1 MMNSVR
7 GRVSRQD
14 RGAAAVEMAIICPIL
29 IAVLAGVV
37 DFGMMLYQ
45 QTVVVTAADAG
56 ALYAIVNGYNQ
67 ANIENAVQ
75 NSYDN
80 VSFSAVSASP
90 APSQFCGC
98 ALSSS
103 PWITQ
108 LCTSSCTFPCAQN
121 YRNSCGSG
129 SVAASTYVQVNAQS
143 SYTPIV
149 PWTALPWS
157 YAMGPGAVTL
167 KATSTVELYGP

>member
-1 MMNSVR
+1 MMNSVW
-7 GRVSRQD
+7 GRVGRQD

-29 IAVLAGVV
+29 IAVLAGVI
-37 DFGMMLYQ
+37 DFGLMLYQ

-56 ALYAIVNGYNQ
+56 ALYAIVNGYNE

-80 VSFSAVSASP
+80 VSLSAVSASP

-103 PWITQ
+103 PWITH
-108 LCTSSCTFPCAQN
+108 LCTSSCGPCATT
-121 YRNSCGSG
+121 YPTSCGSG
-129 SVAASTYVQVNAQS
+129 SLPASTYVQVNAQS

-157 YAMGPGAVTL
+157 YAMGPGVTL

>member
-1 MMNSVR
+1 MMNSAW
-7 GRVSRQD
+7 GRVGRQD

-37 DFGMMLYQ
+37 DFGLMLYQ

-90 APSQFCGC
+90 APSEFCGC
-98 ALSSS
+98 ALASS
-103 PWITQ
+103 PWVNQ
-108 LCTSSCTFPCAQN
+108 LSSSSCTLPCATTCPK
-121 YRNSCGSG
+121 SCSG
-129 SVAASTYVQVNAQS
+129 NTLPASTYVTVNAQS
-143 SYTPIV
+143 KYKPII

-157 YAMGPGAVTL
+157 YVMGPGVTL

>member
-1 MMNSVR
+1 MMNSVWR
-7 GRVSRQD
+7 QVSRQD
-14 RGAAAVEMAIICPIL
+14 RGAAAVEMAIICPIF
-29 IAVLAGVV
+29 IAVLAGIV
-37 DFGMMLYQ
+37 DFGLMLYQ

-80 VSFSAVSASP
+80 VSFSAVSANP
-90 APSQFCGC
+90 APSEFCGC
-98 ALSSS
+98 PLSS
-103 PWITQ
+103 PPGINK
-108 LCTSSCTFPCAQN
+108 LCTSCTLPCATT
-121 YRNSCGSG
+121 YPTSCGSG
-129 SVAASTYVQVNAQS
+129 SLPASTYVQVSAQS
-143 SYTPIV
+143 NYTPIV

-157 YAMGPGAVTL
+157 YAMGPGLVPL

>member
-1 MMNSVR
+1 MMNSVWR
-7 GRVSRQD
+7 RVGRQD
-14 RGAAAVEMAIICPIL
+14 RGAAAVEMAIVCPIL

-37 DFGMMLYQ
+37 DFGLMLYQ

-56 ALYAIVNGYNQ
+56 ALYATVNGYNQ
-67 ANIENAVQ
+67 ANIENAVR

-90 APSQFCGC
+90 VPSEFCGC
-98 ALSSS
+98 PLSSS
-103 PWITQ
+103 PWINK
-108 LCTSSCTFPCAQN
+108 LCTSSCTLPCATT
-121 YRNSCGSG
+121 YPTSCGSG
-129 SVAASTYVQVNAQS
+129 SLPASTYVTVNAQS
-143 SYTPIV
+143 TYKPII

-157 YAMGPGAVTL
+157 YVMGPGAVTL